1 MLGHASLSTT
11 QRYAR
16 VNVSHLVRVYEEA
29 HPRAAKPASSRKA
42 AHPGRGR
49 DRS

>member
-16 VNVSHLVRVYEEA
+16 VNVSHLVRMYEES
-29 HPRAAKPASSRKA
+29 HPLAVRPGISRRE
-42 AHPGRGR
+42 GRGK
-49 DRS
+49 